1 MSHFLPLLHC
11 VNAVPAMTLHDRY
24 HLDILK
30 YSRHVSTIY
39 TCLCNTTLQEQYID
53 RYFGYAYVYIYSV
66 CVCVY
71 IKTYSLCNVCTEM
84 VFVFEYIPIH
94 ETLDT
99 SGRGYYVYP

>member
-1 MSHFLPLLHC
+1 MFLLFIRVCATLLFR
-11 VNAVPAMTLHDRY
+11 NNTSIDTLVTRM
-24 HLDILK
+24 
-30 YSRHVSTIY
+30 
-39 TCLCNTTLQEQYID
+39 
-53 RYFGYAYVYIYSV
+53 YIYSV